1 MHFSRGRSSLNRQ
14 HWCLLA
20 PHLLHFHK
28 KAKNWTYNRIWREI
42 YQLNK
47 NLRWRILREK
57 CKNGL
62 LAPSNIKTGNRK
74 TEAQSAVT
82 SEPTSCGHYRVLH
95 KQRRSN
101 SNCCGVWF
109 IPLIKYLSIRVLFY
123 FLPRKPSSINN
134 FKAISVWNFKAFF
147 RHLSSSV
154 EQERVHKRVG
164 AWWSFHRLIINVW

>member
-1 MHFSRGRSSLNRQ
+1 MAYTSVLLSATATLFLRKGCGGWQTLCISHEGGAAWIGNA
-14 HWCLLA
+14 CLLA
-20 PHLLHFHK
+20 PHILHFHK

-42 YQLNK
+42 YKLNK

-57 CKNGL
+57 CKNGH
-62 LAPSNIKTGNRK
+62 LAPSKIKTGNRK
-74 TEAQSAVT
+74 TEAQSAVN

-123 FLPRKPSSINN
+123 LFIFSQEN
-134 FKAISVWNFKAFF
+134 
-147 RHLSSSV
+147 HLV
-154 EQERVHKRVG
+154 
-164 AWWSFHRLIINVW
+164 